1 MKVMTVSIGLDVAA
15 RSVAMAARDA
25 GKTVVKGSFEQSP
38 AGHARLVAQLLKL
51 APTHVVMEATGIYHL
66 DLAIALD
73 RAGLPVSV
81 INPRSAKRFAQLKL
95 QGSKTDSIDAGLLA
109 DYGPALQ
116 PLRWSAPSSDDLA
129 LRDLGRQINR
139 LTADRTRAKN
149 RLHALGAKQGT
160 YALLLEDEAEAIAAL
175 ERRIERLRA
184 AMRTLIDADPI
195 RRSQLHNMIA
205 APGVAEVSAMALL
218 AELVMLPTTL
228 KAPQVSR
235 HAGLD
240 VCLNQSGTSVHG
252 ASRISKGGNAYL
264 RAGTYMPALVAV
276 RHDPLVKAFY
286 DQLVRRGK
294 KKRQALTA
302 VMRKYLTGLWACLRN
317 DERFDTSK
325 LFSPEHLRS
334 A

>member
-1 MKVMTVSIGLDVAA
+1 MTISVGLDVAA
-15 RSVAMAARDA
+15 RSVAMAAHEA
-25 GKTVVKGSFEQSP
+25 GKVLAKGSFEQTA
-38 AGHARLVAQLLKL
+38 AGHARLVTKLLKL
-51 APTHVVMEATGIYHL
+51 APAHVVMEATGIYHL

-95 QGSKTDSIDAGLLA
+95 KGSKTDSIDAGLLA
-109 DYGPALQ
+109 DYGDALR
-116 PLRWSAPSSDDLA
+116 PPRWSAPRKDDLA

-149 RLHALGAKQGT
+149 RLHALGAKQDT
-160 YALLLEDEAEAIAAL
+160 YGLLLDDEAEAIATL
-175 ERRIERLRA
+175 ERRIERLRG
-184 AMRTLIDADPI
+184 AMRVLVDADPL
-195 RRSQLHNMIA
+195 RRSQLQHMVA

-218 AELVMLPTTL
+218 AELVMLPTSM

-240 VCLNQSGTSVHG
+240 VCLNQSGRSVYG
-252 ASRISKGGNAYL
+252 VSRISKGGNAYL

-317 DERFDTSK
+317 GENFDTSK
-325 LFSPEHLRS
+325 LFSPKHLQNP
-334 A
+334 

>member
-1 MKVMTVSIGLDVAA
+1 MTISVGLDVAA
-15 RSVAMAARDA
+15 RSVVMAAHDA
-25 GKTVVKGSFEQSP
+25 GKAVAKGNFDQT
-38 AGHARLVAQLLKL
+38 AVGHARLVKQLLKL

-73 RAGLPVSV
+73 RACLPVSV

-95 QGSKTDSIDAGLLA
+95 KGSKTDSIDASLLA

-116 PLRWSAPSSDDLA
+116 PPRWSAPSPDDLA
-129 LRDLGRQINR
+129 LRDVGRQVNR
-139 LTADRTRAKN
+139 LLADRTRAKN
-149 RLHALGAKQGT
+149 RLHALTAKQGT
-160 YALLLEDEAEAIAAL
+160 YALLVDDEVDAIATL
-175 ERRIERLRA
+175 DRRIERLRD
-184 AMRTLIDADPI
+184 AMRKLIDADPM
-195 RRSQLHNMIA
+195 RVAQLKNMMA
-205 APGVAEVSAMALL
+205 APGVAEVSAMTLM
-218 AELVMLPTTL
+218 AELVMLPATM

-240 VCLNQSGTSVHG
+240 VCLNQSGTSVYG

-264 RAGTYMPALVAV
+264 RAATYMPALVAV
-276 RHDPLVKAFY
+276 RHDPLAKAFY
-286 DQLVRRGK
+286 EQLIRRGK

-317 DERFDTSK
+317 DESFDTSK
-325 LFSPEHLRS
+325 LFSPEHLKG

>member
-1 MKVMTVSIGLDVAA
+1 MTISIGLDVAA
-15 RSVAMAARDA
+15 CSVVMAAHDA
-25 GKTVVKGSFEQSP
+25 GKTVAKGSFEQSP
-38 AGHARLVAQLLKL
+38 AGHARLAAQLLKL
-51 APTHVVMEATGIYHL
+51 APAYVVMEATGIYHL

-95 QGSKTDSIDAGLLA
+95 KGSKTDSIDAGLLA
-109 DYGPALQ
+109 DYGDALR
-116 PLRWSAPSSDDLA
+116 PPRWSAPSTDNLA
-129 LRDLGRQINR
+129 LRDLGRQVNR
-139 LTADRTRAKN
+139 LLADRTRAKN
-149 RLHALGAKQGT
+149 RLHALNAKQGT
-160 YALLLEDEAEAIAAL
+160 YALLLEDEAEAIATL
-175 ERRIERLRA
+175 DRRIERLRA
-184 AMRTLIDADPI
+184 TMRTLIGADPV
-195 RRSQLHNMIA
+195 RESQLRHLIA
-205 APGVAEVSAMALL
+205 APGVAEISAMALL
-218 AELVMLPTTL
+218 AELIVLPTTM

-240 VCLNQSGTSVHG
+240 VCLNQSGSSVYG
-252 ASRISKGGNAYL
+252 VSRISKGGNAYL

-276 RHDPLVKAFY
+276 QHDPLAKAFY

-317 DERFDTSK
+317 GENFDTSK
-325 LFSPEHLRS
+325 LFSAEHLKN

>member
-1 MKVMTVSIGLDVAA
+1 MKVMTVSVGLDVAA
-15 RSVAMAARDA
+15 RSVAMAARGA
-25 GKTVVKGSFEQSP
+25 GKTVAKGSFDQSP

-51 APTHVVMEATGIYHL
+51 APAHVVMEATGIYHL

-109 DYGPALQ
+109 DYGDALR
-116 PLRWSAPSSDDLA
+116 PPRWSAPGPDDLA

-149 RLHALGAKQGT
+149 RLHALNAKQGT
-160 YALLLEDEAEAIAAL
+160 YALLLDDEADAIAAL

-184 AMRTLIDADPI
+184 AMRALIDADPI
-195 RRSQLHNMIA
+195 RQSQLKHMIA

-240 VCLNQSGTSVHG
+240 VCLNQSGTSVYG

-276 RHDPLVKAFY
+276 RHDPLAKAFY

-302 VMRKYLTGLWACLRN
+302 VMRKYLTGLWACMRN
-317 DERFDTSK
+317 DESFDTSK
-325 LFSPEHLRS
+325 LFSPEHLKNP
-334 A
+334 

>member
-1 MKVMTVSIGLDVAA
+1 MKVMTISIGLDVAA
-15 RSVAMAARDA
+15 RSVVMAAHDA
-25 GKTVVKGSFEQSP
+25 GKAVAKGSFDQTP
-38 AGHARLVAQLLKL
+38 TGHARLVKQLLKL

-95 QGSKTDSIDAGLLA
+95 KGSKTDSIDAGLLA

-116 PLRWSAPSSDDLA
+116 PPVWSAPGQDDLA

-149 RLHALGAKQGT
+149 RLHALTSKQGT
-160 YALLLEDEAEAIAAL
+160 YALLLDDETDAIATL
-175 ERRIERLRA
+175 ERRVERLRA
-184 AMRTLIDADPI
+184 AMRTLIDADPL
-195 RRSQLHNMIA
+195 RQSQLQNMVA

-218 AELVMLPTTL
+218 AELVMLPTSM

-240 VCLNQSGTSVHG
+240 VCLHQSGTSVYG

-276 RHDPLVKAFY
+276 RHDPLAKAFY

-302 VMRKYLTGLWACLRN
+302 VMRKYLTGLWACMRSG
-317 DERFDTSK
+317 ESFDTSK
-325 LFSPEHLRS
+325 LFSPEHLKNT
-334 A
+334 